1 MADLNN
7 PSTVYDSTA
16 VDATVADSSYAPTF
30 DYIAPGFN
38 TLVDQQQQSGESWAD
53 AAARLLP
60 ILAATEQQRQLLQ
73 VQVQRAQ
80 QGLPPLNMSQY
91 AAGVQVGMSSDLKQ
105 LLTIGGIAALGIMLF
120 GAHRIGR

>member
-7 PSTVYDSTA
+7 PSDVFDTSDVGT
-16 VDATVADSSYAPTF
+16 TVADSSYASTF
-30 DYIAPGFN
+30 DTVAPGFT
-38 TLVDQQQQSGESWAD
+38 TLIDQQQQTGESWAT

-60 ILAATEQQRQLLQ
+60 ILAATEQQRQLLG
-73 VQVQRAQ
+73 VQVDRAR

-91 AAGVQVGMSSDLKQ
+91 AAGVQVGMSSDLKNI
-105 LLTIGGIAALGIMLF
+105 LVIGGVAALAIMLF